1 MDVFQIVFLILLWGI
16 PLVRFIKIFRKLD
29 KEEQSEIKA
38 ALKSPLYYLD
48 DGFSHIGMLLMFTGM
63 ITWISIIQHI
73 GISLIC
79 ISWFYGGLELI
90 DVSYKKGFGMMS
102 FSVIAAGAY
111 YLLWI

>member
-63 ITWISIIQHI
+63 IT
-73 GISLIC
+73 
-79 ISWFYGGLELI
+79 
-90 DVSYKKGFGMMS
+90 
-102 FSVIAAGAY
+102 
-111 YLLWI
+111 